1 MQRLKMT
8 TRIDNAEWRAMNEHG
23 KLIELSL
30 AIELKDFTIDEY
42 PPKLMLIDNE
52 TGRTLP
58 EKAPE
63 HLLLEEGVTDG
74 RLVDWLVTIRQTIPW
89 AASVATEDTVKF
101 TEFHSMGATYAVICR
116 LSIKRRKLQRRGG

>member
-1 MQRLKMT
+1 
-8 TRIDNAEWRAMNEHG
+8 MNEHG

-89 AASVATEDTVKF
+89 AAYVAPIEWNSVNFTVSSVATEAAQGIVRRSSRGNSPRW
-101 TEFHSMGATYAVICR
+101 HPSPCR
-116 LSIKRRKLQRRGG
+116 KRTWNDGTLH